1 MNLDNITS
9 VEKITDEGV
18 IVYRVSWSNLVTVV
32 PDDESNSDYKMIMEW
47 VAEGNTIT
55 DNGGGA

>member
-32 PDDESNSDYKMIMEW
+32 PDDESNSDYQMIMDW
-47 VAEGNTIT
+47 VALGNTIT
-55 DNGGGA
+55 IIGDGE

>member
-32 PDDESNSDYKMIMEW
+32 PDDESNSDYQMIMDW
-47 VAEGNTIT
+47 VALGNTIT
-55 DNGGGA
+55 IIGGGE